1 MEKMPANYLQEAL
14 EAYCGLDRYP
24 MHMPGHKRRL
34 APVPGL
40 PYDWDVT
47 EVEGTDDLHHAEG
60 ILKRAM
66 ERTAELVGSRRTWY
80 LVGGSTCGNLAAMY
94 AMVPRGSEVIAARN
108 CHKSVYHAM
117 ELLELRVHWLCP
129 EELVPFAIPG
139 SIRPENVE
147 RMLRQFPHSAAV
159 ILTSPTY
166 EGVLS
171 DIRTIAAV
179 VHRAGSL
186 LLVDEA
192 HGAHLG
198 LDCAG
203 FFPDSAVHQGAD
215 VVVQSAH
222 KTLPSLTQTA
232 YLHLCSDRVPAQEIE
247 QGLGIFETSSPSY
260 PLLASLD
267 GCTGLLLEKG
277 EELYRAWTRHLMDL
291 REAAAAWENLC
302 ILGMCR
308 QEPAVFAL
316 DPGKI
321 LVRAAGKGTGQ
332 DWNGDELA
340 EFLRRQESIESE
352 MHCGGN
358 VLLMTTLAD
367 PQEGWERLERA
378 LEALNRAVCEP
389 PERGEK
395 RARQQEPG
403 RGEKMEIAVLAN
415 AREELPCG
423 RAVQTARQGG
433 AEKVA
438 LTAAEGRICA
448 EYVTPYPPGVPV
460 LIPGERIRARDAEWL
475 LELQRTGTIL
485 QHSR

>member
-1 MEKMPANYLQEAL
+1 MENMPANYLQEAL
-14 EAYCGLDRYP
+14 KAYCGLERYP
-24 MHMPGHKRRL
+24 MHMPGHKRSL
-34 APVPGL
+34 APVSGL

-80 LVGGSTCGNLAAMY
+80 LVGGSTCGNLAAVY

-129 EELVPFAIPG
+129 EELVPFAVPG
-139 SIRPENVE
+139 SVAPEEVE
-147 RMLRQFPHSAAV
+147 RLLRQFPHSAAV

-171 DIRTIAAV
+171 DIRGIAAA
-179 VHRAGSL
+179 VHRAGKL

-198 LDCAG
+198 LDPSG

-232 YLHLCSDRVPAQEIE
+232 YLHLCSDRVPARDIE
-247 QGLGIFETSSPSY
+247 QGLNIFETSSPSY

-277 EELYRAWTRHLMDL
+277 EELYREWVRHLTGL
-291 REAAAAWENLC
+291 RTGAGAWENLH
-302 ILGMCR
+302 ILGITG
-308 QEPAVFAL
+308 EAVSAFAL
-316 DPGKI
+316 DPGK
-321 LVRAAGKGTGQ
+321 LLLRTAR
-332 DWNGDELA
+332 GDRSGEELA
-340 EFLRRQESIESE
+340 GFLRERENVESE
-352 MHCGGN
+352 MHCGEN
-358 VLLMTTLAD
+358 VLLMTSMAD
-367 PQEGWERLERA
+367 SEEGWRRLEQA
-378 LEALNRAVCEP
+378 LEALNRAVSEP
-389 PERGEK
+389 KGRREPEGEQSPGGARG
-395 RARQQEPG
+395 
-403 RGEKMEIAVLAN
+403 MEIEVLAETE
-415 AREELPCG
+415 EELPCAG
-423 RAVQTARQGG
+423 AAETARRGG
-433 AEKVA
+433 AKRIA
-438 LTAAEGRICA
+438 LTEAEGCICA

-460 LIPGERIRARDAEWL
+460 LVPGERIRAADIQRL
-475 LELQRTGTIL
+475 SELQRAGTIV
-485 QHSR
+485 QQSRSRGSV